1 MKTPMQKLKELVLR
15 HREYNLI
22 NFQESTGNSEIDE
35 AKLFL
40 CDDILDG
47 IDSYLMQEEKD
58 CIIAAYEFGWTAGAI
73 NQGPVD
79 SKTHQEGEDFYNKTF
94 NQ

>member
-1 MKTPMQKLKELVLR
+1 MKTPMQRLKEILLE
-15 HREYNLI
+15 HRDYNIKNLQ
-22 NFQESTGNSEIDE
+22 NYKGNSESYE
-35 AKLFL
+35 AMIFL
-40 CDDILDG
+40 CDDILDS

-58 CIIAAYEFGWTAGAI
+58 CIISTYEFGWDAGAI
-73 NQGPVD
+73 NQGPVN